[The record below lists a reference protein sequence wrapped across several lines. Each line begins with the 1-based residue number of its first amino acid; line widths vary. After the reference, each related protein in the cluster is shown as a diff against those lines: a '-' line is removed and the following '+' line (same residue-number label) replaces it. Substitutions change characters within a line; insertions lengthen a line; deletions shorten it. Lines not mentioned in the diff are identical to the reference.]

1 MSRNPIIPYH
11 PQLKERARELRN
23 RSTLAEK
30 ILWWE
35 IRKKQLGYEFHRQI
49 PVDHFVVDFY
59 CHELLLVIE
68 VDGISHDSEE
78 AKAKD
83 SERQALLEGLG
94 ISFLRFRDEQILGN
108 LDRVVEEI
116 RKWIKEKTSASP
128 SRKTGEE

>member
-1 MSRNPIIPYH
+1 MSRNPVITYH

-30 ILWWE
+30 ILWRE

-49 PVDHFVVDFY
+49 PMDHFIVDFY
-59 CHELLLVIE
+59 CHELLLAIE
-68 VDGISHDSEE
+68 VDGISHDSDE

-116 RKWIKEKTSASP
+116 RKWIEEKTSAAP
-128 SRKTGEE
+128 SRKAGGE